1 MIGLVV
7 FSLSCSLIPK
17 DVEFF
22 QKRVKELPAKTQTH
36 SEVIKEAAAFV
47 AEKTQESHI
56 QAINENSSTNLK
68 YLTYESSIVANSL
81 SDSIGKPANPWKS
94 DAEKLSL
101 KLDNLEAK
109 LDQKIENFRERNNEL
124 KDKSIEGTGL
134 IRMSYISYI
143 LLLFGFFSL
152 LWFGLKVLS
161 VFNPGIAVGM
171 RVASVPVSLAQK
183 GLGQVIEGIEAAK
196 ERIKKDIKNK
206 KVQETILE
214 IIRTEQEK
222 KQNSDVQS
230 LIREVTKK

>member
-22 QKRVKELPAKTQTH
+22 QKKVKELPAKSQTH

-47 AEKTQESHI
+47 ADKTQESHI
-56 QAINENSSTNLK
+56 QAIKENATTNLQ
-68 YLTYESSIVANSL
+68 YMTYESSIVANSL
-81 SDSIGKPANPWKS
+81 SDSVGKPANPWKS

-109 LDQKIENFRERNNEL
+109 LDQKIENFRERNDEL
-124 KDKSIEGTGL
+124 AGKKIESSG
-134 IRMSYISYI
+134 IFQISYISYI
-143 LLLFGFFSL
+143 LLLFGLFSL

-161 VFNPGIAVGM
+161 IFNPGIAVGM
-171 RVASVPVSLAQK
+171 KVASVPVSLAQK
-183 GLGQVIEGIEAAK
+183 GLGQVIEGIEGAK
-196 ERIKKDIKNK
+196 DRIKEEIKDK
-206 KVQETILE
+206 KLQETILE